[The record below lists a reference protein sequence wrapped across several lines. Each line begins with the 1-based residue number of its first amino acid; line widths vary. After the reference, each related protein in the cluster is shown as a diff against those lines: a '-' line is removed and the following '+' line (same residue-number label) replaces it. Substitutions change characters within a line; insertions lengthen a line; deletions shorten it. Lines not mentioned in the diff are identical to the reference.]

1 MRITA
6 IKAQIK
12 NTERVSVY
20 LDGKYSFSLTQSQ
33 LLELKLHS
41 GMEVSEQELEAFR
54 KASDYGKLLERTMN
68 YVMIRPR
75 SIREVRDYFWR
86 KKADPEVGEQIIQKL
101 ESRGYLGDAA
111 FAKSWVRARQLTKPV
126 SKRRLTAELMQK
138 GVRSELI
145 EQALNG
151 DSEDNQYDEA
161 QALREIIRKKSKQAR
176 YQDEQKLMQ
185 YLARQGFGYDLIKN
199 TLSEIQSED

>member
-41 GMEVSEQELEAFR
+41 GMELSEQELEDLQ
-54 KASDYGKLLERTMN
+54 KASDYGKLLERVMN

-75 SIREVRDYFWR
+75 SIREVRDYLWR
-86 KKADPEVGEQIIQKL
+86 KKADPEVGDRIIQKM

-111 FAKSWVRARQLTKPV
+111 FAKSWVRSRQLTKPV
-126 SKRRLTAELMQK
+126 SKRRLTAELRQK
-138 GVRSELI
+138 GVTSELI
-145 EQALNG
+145 EQALG
-151 DSEDNQYDEA
+151 GEEAYDELT
-161 QALREIIRKKSKQAR
+161 ALREIITKKSKQAR

-185 YLARQGFGYDLIKN
+185 YLARQGFSYDVIKS
-199 TLSEIQSED
+199 TLAEIADES

>member
-41 GMEVSEQELEAFR
+41 GMELSEQEIEDLQ
-54 KASDYGKLLERTMN
+54 KASDYGKLLERVMN

-75 SIREVRDYFWR
+75 SIREVRDYLWR
-86 KKADPEVGEQIIQKL
+86 KKADPEVGERIIQKL

-111 FAKSWVRARQLTKPV
+111 FAQSWVRARQLTKPV
-126 SKRRLTAELMQK
+126 SKRRLMAELTQK
-138 GVRSELI
+138 GVTSELI
-145 EQALNG
+145 EQALHG
-151 DSEDNQYDEA
+151 EEEYDELA
-161 QALREIIRKKSKQAR
+161 ALRQIITKKRKQAR

-185 YLARQGFGYDLIKN
+185 YLARQGFGYDVIKN
-199 TLSEIQSED
+199 TLAEINGED

>member
-20 LDGKYSFSLTQSQ
+20 LDGKYSFSLTQNQ
-33 LLELKLHS
+33 LLELKIHS
-41 GMEVSEQELEAFR
+41 GMELTEQELEDLK
-54 KASDYGKLLERTMN
+54 KASDYGKLLERSMN

-75 SIREVRDYFWR
+75 SIRELRDYLWR
-86 KKADPEVGEQIIQKL
+86 KKADPEMAEKIITKL
-101 ESRGYLGDAA
+101 ETRGYLGDAS
-111 FAKSWVRARQLTKPV
+111 FARSWVRARQLTKPV

-138 GVRSELI
+138 GVSNELI
-145 EQALNG
+145 KAALG
-151 DSEDNQYDEA
+151 DNETEDAYDETA
-161 QALREIIRKKSKQAR
+161 ALRSIITKKRKQAR

-185 YLARQGFGYDLIKN
+185 YLARQGFGYDLIKS
-199 TLSEIQSED
+199 TLAENNE

>member
-6 IKAQIK
+6 IKAQVK

-33 LLELKLHS
+33 LLEFKIHS
-41 GMEVSEQELEAFR
+41 GMELTEQQLEDLQ
-54 KASDYGKLLERTMN
+54 KASDYGKLLGRSME

-75 SIREVRDYFWR
+75 SIREVRDYLWR
-86 KKADPEVGEQIIQKL
+86 KKADPEMADKIIEKL

-111 FAKSWVRARQLTKPV
+111 FARSWVRARQLTKPV
-126 SKRRLTAELMQK
+126 SKRRLTAELVQK
-138 GVRSELI
+138 GVAQEFI
-145 EQALNG
+145 QQALG
-151 DSEDNQYDEA
+151 GEEAYDEA
-161 QALREIIRKKSKQAR
+161 EALREIIAKKRKQAR

-185 YLARQGFGYDLIKN
+185 YLARQGFGYDLIKS
-199 TLSEIQSED
+199 TLAEINE

>member
-33 LLELKLHS
+33 LLEHKLHS
-41 GMEVSEQELEAFR
+41 GMELSEADLEKLQ
-54 KASDYGKLLERTMN
+54 KASDYGKLLERVLN

-75 SIREVRDYFWR
+75 SIREVRDYLWR
-86 KKADPEVGEQIIQKL
+86 KKADPDIGESIIQRL
-101 ESRGYLGDAA
+101 EVRGYLGDAA
-111 FAKSWVRARQLTKPV
+111 FAKSWVRSRQLTKPI
-126 SKRRLTAELMQK
+126 SKRRLQAELIQK
-138 GVRSELI
+138 GVASELI
-145 EQALNG
+145 EQAISGNN
-151 DSEDNQYDEA
+151 EYDELE
-161 QALREIIRKKSKQAR
+161 ALREIITKKRKQSR

-185 YLARQGFGYDLIKN
+185 YLARQGFSYDVIKS
-199 TLSEIQSED
+199 TLSEIDIED